1 LLVRPS
7 WCLIK
12 PVLALGIPI
21 AATVLAE
28 SMFFH
33 ATALIMAA
41 LGTRIVAAHQ
51 VALNYAATMFMVP
64 LALHS
69 ATTVRVGHLLGRGRP
84 LEARDAGVSGIAM
97 CTLFMAVSAVVMYV
111 YRHGIA
117 GFYSSDSEVA
127 ALAASLLVPAAV
139 FQVFDG
145 ANIGALGALR
155 GYRDSR
161 VPLMLAALAYWAVG
175 FPLAW
180 YQAFAGDGG
189 PVGVWMALLVSL
201 AVAAVLNVWRFAW
214 ISRRQ
219 LPTGP

>member
-1 LLVRPS
+1 
-7 WCLIK
+7 
-12 PVLALGIPI
+12 
-21 AATVLAE
+21 
-28 SMFFH
+28 
-33 ATALIMAA
+33 
-41 LGTRIVAAHQ
+41 
-51 VALNYAATMFMVP
+51 
-64 LALHS
+64 
-69 ATTVRVGHLLGRGRP
+69 
-84 LEARDAGVSGIAM
+84 
-97 CTLFMAVSAVVMYV
+97 VVMYV

>member
-1 LLVRPS
+1 
-7 WCLIK
+7 
-12 PVLALGIPI
+12 LALGIPI

-33 ATALIMAA
+33 ASALIMAA
-41 LGTRIVAAHQ
+41 LGTSIVAAHQ

-84 LEARDAGVSGIAM
+84 REARRAGFSGILM
-97 CTLFMAVSAVVMYV
+97 CTLFMAVSAVVMYL
-111 YRHGIA
+111 YRHEIA
-117 GFYSSDSEVA
+117 GFYTNDADVV

-161 VPLMLAALAYWAVG
+161 VPLLLAALAYWAIG

-180 YQAFAGDGG
+180 YQAFVGQGG
-189 PVGVWMALLVSL
+189 PVGVWIALLVAL
-201 AVAAVLNVWRFAW
+201 AVAAVLTVWRFLR
-214 ISRRQ
+214 ISRRE
-219 LPTGP
+219 LAAGP